1 MIMIS
6 TESRHALVA
15 SATFFAALSC
25 ARTPSPSLD
34 PMLAAPVCETT
45 PMKPL
50 GRVARI
56 PEVVPSSNRGTL
68 TGIVIQRETGDALPG
83 AGVGLVPAAGTS
95 ARPYSERYTDE
106 HGGFAFDSVALGRYQ
121 IRVRRIFEYRDSASF
136 EAVSGRIDSVRIAM
150 RAYRCHGY

>member
-6 TESRHALVA
+6 TEGRHALVA

-56 PEVVPSSNRGTL
+56 PEGVASSNRGTL
-68 TGIVIQRETGDALPG
+68 TGSLFSEKLETRCQGLELVLYLPP
-83 AGVGLVPAAGTS
+83 AVVPALTLS
-95 ARPYSERYTDE
+95 ATLMNTVDSRSTVLRLVAIKSV
-106 HGGFAFDSVALGRYQ
+106 FAAFSSTETAHHSKL
-121 IRVRRIFEYRDSASF
+121 
-136 EAVSGRIDSVRIAM
+136 
-150 RAYRCHGY
+150 